1 MHAAQERK
9 SGMYISVKLPPEF
22 GAFNRLRKENYP
34 FNNLFTT
41 YLAAVSRLGLKL
53 SVDVDEL
60 VGYIEDRVFD
70 GQRLPDV
77 PDGSEAVNF
86 RYRTEDEDVTAYIGA
101 SRFTNRMAVMYIARM
116 TLRLSAAYGNSLF
129 RLTRLIN
136 DLAGTKVK
144 AGRIKAEKTEKTP
157 APRPRREIVED
168 APASDSY
175 EEPVSEQPVRKEPVP
190 PRTTR
195 RVAVPPTPIRENPQ
209 PIRETVQPARPA
221 NDPAAAARAALSELE
236 SLTAEAAGDDIVETN
251 PALAQF
257 GGI

>member
-1 MHAAQERK
+1 
-9 SGMYISVKLPPEF
+9 MYISVKLPPEF

-34 FNNLFTT
+34 FNNLFTS

-136 DLAGTKVK
+136 DLAGTKPK
-144 AGRIKAEKTEKTP
+144 AGRAKAEKTEKTP
-157 APRPRREIVED
+157 MPRPRREIVED

-175 EEPVSEQPVRKEPVP
+175 EEPVSEQPVREEPVL

-195 RVAVPPTPIRENPQ
+195 RVVETPAPV
-209 PIRETVQPARPA
+209 RETVQPARPA